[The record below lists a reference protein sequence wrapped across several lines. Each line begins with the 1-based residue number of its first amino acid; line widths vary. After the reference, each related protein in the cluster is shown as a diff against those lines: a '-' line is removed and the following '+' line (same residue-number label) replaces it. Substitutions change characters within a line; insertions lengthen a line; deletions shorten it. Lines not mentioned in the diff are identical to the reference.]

1 MSDSSEKDS
10 PTIFLRVYTKPD
22 GKAYLLYEPGN
33 QEVEINPPVNKEN
46 LEEAK
51 SRLIVQSSSALRDE
65 LKAERERLEGR
76 DEASATPQQHANREI
91 KKTLEPERLSFLKTI
106 KRYFTTV
113 LQGLFALWV
122 ISVLIAVFYKGVDL
136 SEKYLPET
144 AHLFVLALY
153 VIGLALC
160 IYLMAT
166 DEKRRKETARI
177 RVWFGPRGMLVLP
190 CLTLVTAAAVFG
202 SITLSLHR
210 HGLVSFQACAGRP
223 VAAGSLTDFYM
234 WHFMKL
240 VPLVKIN
247 EVLKLSEPLCYSQ
260 KRVGFLI
267 LLFQALVVIPSINT
281 VLYYWKNRH
290 VLTAPPF
297 DYVYEPGWEP
307 GQEKAEA
314 S

>member
-10 PTIFLRVYTKPD
+10 PTIFLRVYTKPE
-22 GKAYLLYEPGN
+22 GKAYLLYEPAN
-33 QEVEINPPVNKEN
+33 QEVEISSPVSKET

-51 SRLIVQSSSALRDE
+51 SRLISQSRSALKDE
-65 LKAERERLEGR
+65 LKAERERLEGH
-76 DEASATPQQHANREI
+76 DEAQATPQQQANREI
-91 KKTLEPERLSFLKTI
+91 RKTLEPQRLSFLKTI
-106 KRYFTTV
+106 KRYSTSV
-113 LQGLFALWV
+113 QQGLFALWV
-122 ISVLIAVFYKGVDL
+122 ISALIAIFYKGVDL
-136 SEKYLPET
+136 SEHYLPET
-144 AHLFVLALY
+144 AHMFVLALY
-153 VIGLALC
+153 VFGLALC

-166 DEKRRKETARI
+166 DEKRRKETERI
-177 RVWFGPRGMLVLP
+177 RYWFGPRGMLVLP

-210 HGLVSFQACAGRP
+210 HGLASFQECAGRP
-223 VAAGSLTDFYM
+223 VAAGTLTDFYM

-247 EVLKLSEPLCYSQ
+247 EVLKLNEPLCYSQ
-260 KRVGFLI
+260 MRVGLLI

-297 DYVYEPGWEP
+297 DYVYEAGWEP
-307 GQEKAEA
+307 GQEKVEA
-314 S
+314 D

>member
-1 MSDSSEKDS
+1 MSDSSKKDS
-10 PTIFLRVYTKPD
+10 PTLFFRVYTKPD

-51 SRLIVQSSSALRDE
+51 SRLIVQSSSALEDE
-65 LKAERERLEGR
+65 RKAERERLEGC
-76 DEASATPQQHANREI
+76 DEATVTPQQLAHRQI
-91 KKTLEPERLSFLKTI
+91 RKSLEPEKLHFFESIKHSF
-106 KRYFTTV
+106 V
-113 LQGLFALWV
+113 SVQQGLFALLAIWLL
-122 ISVLIAVFYKGVDL
+122 ISLFYKGVDL
-136 SEKYLPET
+136 SEHYLPEA
-144 AHLFVLALY
+144 AHLFVLVLY
-153 VIGLALC
+153 VIGLGLC

-166 DEKRRKETARI
+166 DEKRRQETKRI
-177 RVWFGPRGMLVLP
+177 RDWFGPRGMLVLP

-210 HGLVSFQACAGRP
+210 HGLVSFQECAGRP

-247 EVLKLSEPLCYSQ
+247 EVLKLNEPLCYSQ
-260 KRVGFLI
+260 KRVGLLI

-290 VLTAPPF
+290 VLTAPLV

-307 GQEKAEA
+307 GEEKAEA